1 MAAFEMVVKLRPCL
15 VKGKK
20 HLFHCWDHRAWTVG
34 ESALRGG
41 PSRGQCSM
49 VLAVVEDEYGQ
60 VHEVYSRDVRF
71 LDDQIKEYGFGGEN
85 NDCSQDLP
93 GEDTRE
99 LLGLLLLWLYSS
111 LPGSEQGPAE
121 EGL

>member
-15 VKGKK
+15 VKGKR

-41 PSRGQCSM
+41 HAGGQCSM

-60 VHEVYSRDVRF
+60 VHEVYPRDVRF
-71 LDDQIKEYGFGGEN
+71 LDDQIKEYEFGGEM
-85 NDCSQDLP
+85 DGDSQDP
-93 GEDTRE
+93 SGEDT
-99 LLGLLLLWLYSS
+99 
-111 LPGSEQGPAE
+111 
-121 EGL
+121 

>member
-41 PSRGQCSM
+41 HAGGQCSM

-60 VHEVYSRDVRF
+60 VHEVYPLDVRF
-71 LDDQIKEYGFGGEN
+71 LDDRIKEYDFGGDN
-85 NDCSQDLP
+85 HDCSQDQS
-93 GEDTRE
+93 GENT
-99 LLGLLLLWLYSS
+99 
-111 LPGSEQGPAE
+111 
-121 EGL
+121 

>member
-1 MAAFEMVVKLRPCL
+1 MAGLKMIVELRPCL

-41 PSRGQCSM
+41 PSGGQCSR

-60 VHEVYSRDVRF
+60 VHEVYPRDVRF
-71 LDDQIKEYGFGGEN
+71 LDDRIKEYDFGGEM
-85 NDCSQDLP
+85 DGDSQDP
-93 GEDTRE
+93 SGEDT
-99 LLGLLLLWLYSS
+99 
-111 LPGSEQGPAE
+111 
-121 EGL
+121 

>member
-1 MAAFEMVVKLRPCL
+1 MAALEMALKLRPCL

-41 PSRGQCSM
+41 PSGGQCSM

-60 VHEVYSRDVRF
+60 VHEVYPRDVRF
-71 LDDQIKEYGFGGEN
+71 LDDQIKEYEFGGEN
-85 NDCSQDLP
+85 SGDSQDP
-93 GEDTRE
+93 SGEDT
-99 LLGLLLLWLYSS
+99 
-111 LPGSEQGPAE
+111 
-121 EGL
+121 

>member
-1 MAAFEMVVKLRPCL
+1 MAALEMVVKLRPCL

-41 PSRGQCSM
+41 PSGGQCSM

-60 VHEVYSRDVRF
+60 VHEVYPRDVRF
-71 LDDQIKEYGFGGEN
+71 LDGKIKEYMFGGEFH
-85 NDCSQDLP
+85 DCSQDLP
-93 GEDTRE
+93 GEDT
-99 LLGLLLLWLYSS
+99 
-111 LPGSEQGPAE
+111 
-121 EGL
+121 

>member
-1 MAAFEMVVKLRPCL
+1 MAGLEMVVRLRPCL

-41 PSRGQCSM
+41 PPGGQYSM
-49 VLAVVEDEYGQ
+49 VLDVVEDEYGQ
-60 VHEVYSRDVRF
+60 VHEVYPRDVRF
-71 LDDQIKEYGFGGEN
+71 LDDQIKEYSFGGEN

-93 GEDTRE
+93 GEDT
-99 LLGLLLLWLYSS
+99 
-111 LPGSEQGPAE
+111 
-121 EGL
+121 

>member
-41 PSRGQCSM
+41 HAGGQCSM

-60 VHEVYSRDVRF
+60 VHEVYPRDVRF
-71 LDDQIKEYGFGGEN
+71 LDDQIKEYSFGGEMDDN
-85 NDCSQDLP
+85 CQDTS
-93 GEDTRE
+93 GEDT
-99 LLGLLLLWLYSS
+99 
-111 LPGSEQGPAE
+111 
-121 EGL
+121 

>member
-1 MAAFEMVVKLRPCL
+1 MAGLKMIVELRPCL

-41 PSRGQCSM
+41 PSGGQCSM

-60 VHEVYSRDVRF
+60 VHEVYPRDVRF
-71 LDDQIKEYGFGGEN
+71 LDDQIKEYSFGGEMN
-85 NDCSQDLP
+85 GDSQDP
-93 GEDTRE
+93 SGEDT
-99 LLGLLLLWLYSS
+99 
-111 LPGSEQGPAE
+111 
-121 EGL
+121 

>member
-1 MAAFEMVVKLRPCL
+1 MAGLKMIVELRPCL

-41 PSRGQCSM
+41 PSGGQCSM

-60 VHEVYSRDVRF
+60 VHEVYPRDVRF
-71 LDDQIKEYGFGGEN
+71 LDDQIKEYSFGGEM
-85 NDCSQDLP
+85 DGDSQDP
-93 GEDTRE
+93 SGEDT
-99 LLGLLLLWLYSS
+99 
-111 LPGSEQGPAE
+111 
-121 EGL
+121 

>member
-1 MAAFEMVVKLRPCL
+1 MAGLKMVVELRPCL

-41 PSRGQCSM
+41 PSGGQCSM

-60 VHEVYSRDVRF
+60 VHEVYPRDVRF
-71 LDDQIKEYGFGGEN
+71 LDDQIKEYSFGGEMN
-85 NDCSQDLP
+85 GDSQDP
-93 GEDTRE
+93 SGADT
-99 LLGLLLLWLYSS
+99 
-111 LPGSEQGPAE
+111 
-121 EGL
+121 

>member
-1 MAAFEMVVKLRPCL
+1 MAGLEMVVKLRPCL

-41 PSRGQCSM
+41 PAGGQCSM

-60 VHEVYSRDVRF
+60 VHEVYPRDVRF
-71 LDDQIKEYGFGGEN
+71 LDDQIKEYEFGGEMN
-85 NDCSQDLP
+85 GDSQDP
-93 GEDTRE
+93 SREDT
-99 LLGLLLLWLYSS
+99 
-111 LPGSEQGPAE
+111 
-121 EGL
+121 

>member
-15 VKGKK
+15 AKGKK

-41 PSRGQCSM
+41 HAGGQCSM

-60 VHEVYSRDVRF
+60 VHEVYPRDVRF
-71 LDDQIKEYGFGGEN
+71 LDDRIKEYEFGGEMN
-85 NDCSQDLP
+85 GDSQDP
-93 GEDTRE
+93 SGEDT
-99 LLGLLLLWLYSS
+99 
-111 LPGSEQGPAE
+111 
-121 EGL
+121 

>member
-20 HLFHCWDHRAWTVG
+20 HLFHCWNHRAWTVG

-41 PSRGQCSM
+41 PAGGQCSM

-60 VHEVYSRDVRF
+60 VHEVYPRDVRF
-71 LDDQIKEYGFGGEN
+71 LDDRIKEYDFGGEM
-85 NDCSQDLP
+85 DGDSQDP
-93 GEDTRE
+93 SGEDT
-99 LLGLLLLWLYSS
+99 
-111 LPGSEQGPAE
+111 
-121 EGL
+121 